1 MSGICI
7 CGKRIDG
14 GDDEWCSDRCKFII
28 DGLDSDL
35 GHELG
40 YVEAMIHFGG
50 VWDAEHGG
58 GLNE

>member
-7 CGKRIDG
+7 CGKRID